1 MSGVPIESGITSI
14 DPSGVAH
21 FGDPDKSLIV
31 QFYAD
36 KKQDFAAS
44 QKAGTP
50 IFVHK
55 DMVRVIQIGEKDVA
69 EYEADRGHPPYKY
82 RWPRQWEA
90 YQKGMEQRV
99 AGTPLDMLFPTQP
112 EIVATLAAL
121 HIQTIQQLA
130 DISDTAIGNI
140 PFGRQY
146 VQTAKQYLG
155 RASGSAE
162 FHSLK
167 DENAALREE
176 MAAMRKQLEAMAAK
190 ADEAPKANAGG
201 FGRVKGSRKGPD
213 GKFYAPGDPN
223 APPGTFEGEAA

>member
-1 MSGVPIESGITSI
+1 MSAIPIESGITSI
-14 DPSGVAH
+14 DQGSGVAH

-82 RWPRQWEA
+82 RWPRQWEQ
-90 YQKGMEQRV
+90 YQKGVEQV
-99 AGTPLDMLFPTQP
+99 PNGTPLDILFPSQP
-112 EIVATLAAL
+112 EIVATLAAI
-121 HIQTIQQLA
+121 HVRTIQQLA

-140 PFGRQY
+140 PMGRSY
-146 VQTAKQYLG
+146 VNTAKQFLG
-155 RASGSAE
+155 RANGSTE
-162 FHSLK
+162 FHALK
-167 DENAALREE
+167 DENATLKDEMTRLQKQ
-176 MAAMRKQLEAMAAK
+176 MAALMDRLT
-190 ADEAPKANAGG
+190 DDDAGPRP
-201 FGRVKGSRKGPD
+201 GRPKGSRKGPD
-213 GKFYAPGDPN
+213 GKFYLPGDPN
-223 APPGTFEGEAA
+223 APPGTFDGDV